1 MGATPSF
8 VAVRRSLSFD
18 SPFLAALLVNRG
30 KQFGESPLVETAVRA
45 VAVWLDPLGM
55 LLAQG
60 IVHLLLEFCV
70 GSDFVLHSIEKW
82 SVC

>member
-1 MGATPSF
+1 
-8 VAVRRSLSFD
+8 
-18 SPFLAALLVNRG
+18 
-30 KQFGESPLVETAVRA
+30 
-45 VAVWLDPLGM
+45 M